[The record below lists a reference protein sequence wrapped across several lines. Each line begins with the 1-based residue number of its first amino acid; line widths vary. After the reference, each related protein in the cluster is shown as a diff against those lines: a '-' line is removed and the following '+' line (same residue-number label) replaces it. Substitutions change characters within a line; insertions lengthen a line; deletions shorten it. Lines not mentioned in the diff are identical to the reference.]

1 MTQAANLAAL
11 GTNAGTTGIL
21 PAAGG
26 GTAGTGGAIAFKN
39 RIINGNMVLD
49 QRNAGASI
57 TPTTGVYCLDRWFA
71 VAYSASSKFS
81 VQQNAGSVT
90 PPVGFSNYIGITS
103 TSAYS
108 VAAGDFLVLQQNIE
122 GYNIADLAWGTAS
135 AKTVTLSFWVRSSLT
150 GTFGGAVSN
159 NDGSK
164 SYPYTY
170 TISAAN
176 TWEYK
181 SITVPGCPD
190 GTWQLVNNL
199 GISLRFALGVGST
212 YTGTAGAW
220 ATGANYFT
228 ATGAIN
234 VVATSGATLY
244 FTGVQFEVGTAA
256 TNFDV
261 RSFGT
266 ELALCQRYF
275 NSSFP
280 IGTAP
285 ADAAGG
291 GLGSTNSYA
300 QNYFTVAIFQ
310 FPVAMRAA
318 PTVTYYNPAVSS
330 SDKIRDAS
338 GFNYPAY
345 SQAGPTTTGVG
356 VGVSGTNFNGGGTFG
371 FTNYSASAEL

>member
-26 GTAGTGGAIAFKN
+26 GTGTTTGLTGFKN
-39 RIINGNMVLD
+39 RIINGNMAIA
-49 QRNAGASI
+49 QRG
-57 TPTTGVYCLDRWFA
+57 TGSFA
-71 VAYSASSKFS
+71 VDNGAWYYPADRFSAYQSVAGSKFS
-81 VQQNAGSVT
+81 IQQNAGSVT
-90 PPVGFSNYIGITS
+90 PPTGFNYYIGATV

-108 VAAGDFLVLQQNIE
+108 PTGTDWFPIRQTIE
-122 GYNIADLAWGTAS
+122 GYNVADLLFGTAN
-135 AKTVTLSFWVRSSLT
+135 AKTFTASFWVRSSLT
-150 GTFGGAVSN
+150 GTMGGSFWN
-159 NDGSK
+159 NDGSR
-164 SYPYTY
+164 SYPFTY
-170 TISAAN
+170 TVSSVN

-181 SITVPGCPD
+181 TITVPGCTD
-190 GTWQLVNNL
+190 GTWQTTNL
-199 GISLRFALGVGST
+199 GGLTISWSMGAGST

-220 ATGANYFT
+220 ANTYYT
-228 ATGAIN
+228 SATGATNI
-234 VVATSGATLY
+234 VATSGATLY
-244 FTGVQFEVGTAA
+244 IAGVQIEVGSVA
-256 TNFDV
+256 TDFDV
-261 RSFGT
+261 RDYGS
-266 ELALCQRYF
+266 ELGRCQRYF

-280 IGTAP
+280 IGTTP

-310 FPVAMRAA
+310 FPVQMRVA

-345 SQAGPTTTGVG
+345 SQCGPTTTGVG
-356 VGVSGTNFNGGGTFG
+356 VAVSGTNFNGGGTFG
-371 FTNYSASAEL
+371 FTNYSANAEL